1 MTGVAASL
9 VLVVAAA
16 ASRPPAPPPPPSRLD
31 KLGRILALEDRRT
44 VGDGELLGFLQDY
57 DRGVRRRAALAAGR
71 VADPSLVPAL
81 LALVDDGEPE
91 IRQMAA
97 FALGLVGDRQAVP
110 RLTAALADPVTVVR
124 ARAAEALG
132 RIGGPGAAEAV
143 AQRAAAATPQN
154 ADVLT
159 IRGDDPGS
167 ATDPWIE
174 LRLALFALARLKDA
188 RAAESVLVRGGKS
201 RYDWWAATWTA
212 MRIESPSLKP
222 VLLAAASSTDAVSRA
237 FAARGLGAI
246 KDAGSVDLLVKMARD
261 PDPTVAVNALR
272 ALGAIGDARGV
283 AAAAA
288 ALRSPDT
295 VLVGEGLK
303 ALAALPPDRS
313 LRDRV
318 VPLVGHAEAW
328 VRAAALQALAQMD
341 REDLALV
348 LSGLDPDPAWMVRA
362 GLAAGLGQSGD
373 ERGVALLFGML
384 KDADAR
390 VYPAVLEALVKA
402 RGADAAD
409 TLVRYLQHP
418 DFAVRAAAAKG
429 LADLK
434 ATGHS
439 AALVAAYRASLPD
452 ADLDARLEQV
462 GALAV
467 QKDAAAREAL
477 LEAARSDP
485 SRVVRERAIAALPA
499 LGAKPPAPGAH
510 AIDRPAFDYREA
522 MAPYDPRPEVPL
534 YTPRAILHTR
544 YGNIEIHLNVIE
556 APLTSAS
563 FMDLARRGFYDGLT
577 FHRVVPGFVVQGGDP
592 RGDGNGGPG
601 YTLRCE
607 IGQRPYGRG
616 TVGMAL
622 SGKDT
627 GGSQFFITHTPT
639 PHLDGGYTVFGWVAD
654 GMDVVDKIRPGDTID
669 RVEIWT
675 GR

>member
-31 KLGRILALEDRRT
+31 RLGRILALEDRRT
-44 VGDGELLGFLQDY
+44 VGDGELQALLHDD

-71 VADPSLVPAL
+71 IADPSTVPAL
-81 LALVDDGEPE
+81 LGLMDDGEPE

-110 RLTAALADPVTVVR
+110 RLTAALADPVTIVR
-124 ARAAEALG
+124 ARSAEALG
-132 RIGGPGAAEAV
+132 RIGGPGAADAV
-143 AQRAAAATPQN
+143 ARRAVAATPQN

-167 ATDPWIE
+167 PADPWIE

-188 RAAESVLVRGGKS
+188 RAAESVLLRGGRS

-237 FAARGLGAI
+237 FAARGLGAL
-246 KDAGSVDLLVKMARD
+246 KDAGSVDLLLKLAGD
-261 PDPTVAVNALR
+261 PDRTVAVNALR
-272 ALGAIGDARGV
+272 ALGAVGDARGV

-295 VLVGEGLK
+295 LLVGEGLK
-303 ALAALPPDRS
+303 ALAALPPDRA

-328 VRAAALQALAQMD
+328 VRAAALQALARMD

-348 LSGLDPDPAWMVRA
+348 LSGLDPDPAWMARA
-362 GLAAGLGQSGD
+362 GLAAGLGQAGD
-373 ERGVALLFGML
+373 ERGVALLFAML
-384 KDADAR
+384 KDDDAR
-390 VYPAVLEALVKA
+390 VYPAVLEALVQA
-402 RGADAAD
+402 RGPDAAE
-409 TLVRYLQHP
+409 TLAGYLQHP

-434 ATGHS
+434 STGRS
-439 AALVAAYRASLPD
+439 AALAAAYRASLAD

-467 QKDAAAREAL
+467 QKDAAAREVL
-477 LEAARSDP
+477 LEAARGDP
-485 SRVVRERAIAALPA
+485 SRVVRERAIAALSA
-499 LGAKPPAPGAH
+499 LGVQPPAPGPH
-510 AIDRPAFDYREA
+510 AIDRPGFDYREA
-522 MAPYDPRPEVPL
+522 MAPYHPLTDVAL

-544 YGNIEIHLNVIE
+544 HGKIEIHLNVIE

-577 FHRVVPGFVVQGGDP
+577 FHRVVPGFVIQGGDP

-654 GMDVVDKIRPGDTID
+654 GMDVVDRIRPGDTID